1 MTTVS
6 AMMPPT
12 SSMIAS
18 SFTVGPS
25 PAVILFSI
33 VMAAAFCAG
42 IITALKGHWLWLIAG
57 LLTSGLAFFYS
68 AVLPPAPDSLWARG
82 TTRRG
87 RA

>member
-1 MTTVS
+1 MSTF
-6 AMMPPT
+6 
-12 SSMIAS
+12 SMIAS

-25 PAVILFSI
+25 PALVVFSI

-42 IITALKGHWLWLIAG
+42 IITAVKGRWLWLIAG

-68 AVLPPAPDSLWARG
+68 AFLPPAPDSLWARG
-82 TTRRG
+82 TTRRR